1 MKKIFVLF
9 FAFFALFFSACG
21 GEDPGVLS
29 LNEPF
34 KTGEKITLK
43 SVSNTSITLLRKDNG
58 FVIDGSD
65 KIIMFDIFGTFCA
78 PCQKEAAHLMDYQL
92 KNSEDFM
99 LIGLITFENITDK
112 EVIEKFIKPFNAYYF
127 IANDKQNERL
137 IAQILADIEYKNALS
152 LPFKVVLKDA
162 KYQLLSDN
170 LGERGGKKSLFYLGE
185 VKSTLIAQDI
195 EQIKAK

>member
-9 FAFFALFFSACG
+9 FAFFVLFFSACG
-21 GEDPGVLS
+21 SEDSGVLS